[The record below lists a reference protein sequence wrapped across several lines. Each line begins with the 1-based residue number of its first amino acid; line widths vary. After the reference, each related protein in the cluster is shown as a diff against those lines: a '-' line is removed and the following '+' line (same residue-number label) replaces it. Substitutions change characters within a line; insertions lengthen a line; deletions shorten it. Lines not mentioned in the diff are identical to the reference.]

1 MRQSVSSGV
10 PLIKLAIFTATR
22 WEHKSVQKS
31 FTLEQTTTV
40 AGVRC
45 AIGHR
50 GHVRVFLFQTGI
62 GPQKAFEVSQAAL
75 LNESWGLVVSSGF
88 AGALRPCSIG
98 SIMVG
103 RDIFLEETNF
113 IDDSLGQNPIVC
125 DKNFRERAFRAAC
138 SVDHTSQSGNIM
150 TLSRIVW
157 KASEKKNIAARTPAM
172 ALDMESGV
180 LGYVARRKNIPFIV
194 VRTISDLVDED
205 LPIDFNLFL
214 RPHTWPKGVG
224 VVLRRPTSLIQ
235 LIRLRRQ
242 MKLASLQL
250 TRFFQNFFDG
260 SYLGEA
266 GETQ

>member
-1 MRQSVSSGV
+1 MRQLVSSGI

-22 WEHKSVQKS
+22 WEYQSVQQS
-31 FTLEQTTTV
+31 FTVEQTTTV

-50 GHVRVFLFQTGI
+50 GHVRIFLFQSGI
-62 GPQKAFEVSQAAL
+62 GPQKAFEVSQTVL
-75 LNESWGLVVSSGF
+75 LNDSWGLVVSSGF
-88 AGALRPCSIG
+88 AGALRACSIG
-98 SIMVG
+98 TIMVG

-113 IDDSLGQNPIVC
+113 LDDALAETSIVC
-125 DKNFRERAFRAAC
+125 DKNFRERAFKAAC
-138 SVDHTSQSGNIM
+138 SVDHMSQSGNIM

-157 KASEKKNIAARTPAM
+157 KASEKKDIAARTQAV
-172 ALDMESGV
+172 ALDMESAV

-214 RPHTWPKGVG
+214 HPRTWLKGVG
-224 VVLRRPTSLIQ
+224 IVLRSPLSLIQ
-235 LIRLRRQ
+235 FIRLRRQ
-242 MKLASLQL
+242 MKQASLQL

-260 SYLGEA
+260 GYLGEA
-266 GETQ
+266 REAQ